1 MLSVAYA
8 LQYKNARR
16 FFGKMQDLAK
26 PRKYQLN
33 DVHQAH
39 NKETGE
45 VHMIQLTKRV
55 GIFDF
60 LKKKIRIL
68 KSIIDFFE

>member
-60 LKKKIRIL
+60 LKKR
-68 KSIIDFFE
+68 FEF